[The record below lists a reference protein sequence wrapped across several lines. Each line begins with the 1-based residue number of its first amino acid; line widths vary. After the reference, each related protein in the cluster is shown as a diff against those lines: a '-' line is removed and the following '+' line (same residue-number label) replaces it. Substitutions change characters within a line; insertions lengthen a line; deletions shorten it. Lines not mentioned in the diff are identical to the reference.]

1 MFGERENRP
10 MSKKANPAALL
21 PILVFLVLYL
31 GLGLIFEY
39 VLKIPMGFYSIPIV
53 VIFLIALLVACCQ
66 NRALSFDDKLT
77 LMGQGIGDKNIVTMI
92 LIFLVAGI
100 FVGVMS
106 GLLGVGGGTIMV
118 PIFRLA
124 FGMSPLASTATS
136 LFAIIPTSISGMASH
151 MRAKT
156 CVPKLGVALGIGG
169 ALTSP
174 VGVWLAS
181 VSPGWLVIVV
191 AALVVG
197 LSAYKMFRKAIKAP
211 RVALSCRKAHTAD
224 AAATSALADSPEPA
238 VSNPIPTQPNL
249 TRKHYLQGAGIGLVA
264 GLASGYVGVG
274 GGFIMVPM
282 MLAILSIPM
291 SLAAGIDL
299 VRAAGDTAQDCQN
312 YLIAFVPV
320 YSGIAAAGGQTAGA
334 LVYSGMFFAMAQFL
348 AAVIFLVKPPW
359 KAHGVLSHD
368 CTTIYTA
375 AFFQS
380 SHTFTR
386 LLSQ

>member
-1 MFGERENRP
+1 MGLFLQF
-10 MSKKANPAALL
+10 AAPAL
-21 PILVFLVLYL
+21 
-31 GLGLIFEY
+31 
-39 VLKIPMGFYSIPIV
+39 
-53 VIFLIALLVACCQ
+53 
-66 NRALSFDDKLT
+66 
-77 LMGQGIGDKNIVTMI
+77 
-92 LIFLVAGI
+92 AGI

-136 LFAIIPTSISGMASH
+136 LFAIIPTSISGVASH

-197 LSAYKMFRKAIKAP
+197 LSAYKMFKKALKAP
-211 RVALSCRKAHTAD
+211 RVALSCRTAHTAD
-224 AAATSALADSPEPA
+224 AAATGALADASEPA
-238 VSNPIPTQPNL
+238 SRQSKPDL
-249 TRKHYLQGAGIGLVA
+249 TRKQYLQGAGIGLVA

-291 SLAAGIDL
+291 SLASGTSLIAIMILAIPGVIEQAILGSINYFAGISIVVGTIPGAVIGARL
-299 VRAAGDTAQDCQN
+299 VRVIPERQ
-312 YLIAFVPV
+312 LRFAF
-320 YSGIAAAGGQTAGA
+320 GGFL
-334 LVYSGMFFAMAQFL
+334 LV
-348 AAVIFLVKPPW
+348 AAV
-359 KAHGVLSHD
+359 
-368 CTTIYTA
+368 
-375 AFFQS
+375 
-380 SHTFTR
+380 
-386 LLSQ
+386 LLMLNEFGILG

>member
-1 MFGERENRP
+1 MGLFLQF
-10 MSKKANPAALL
+10 AAPAL
-21 PILVFLVLYL
+21 
-31 GLGLIFEY
+31 
-39 VLKIPMGFYSIPIV
+39 
-53 VIFLIALLVACCQ
+53 
-66 NRALSFDDKLT
+66 
-77 LMGQGIGDKNIVTMI
+77 
-92 LIFLVAGI
+92 AGI

-136 LFAIIPTSISGMASH
+136 LFAIIPTSISGVASH

-197 LSAYKMFRKAIKAP
+197 LSAYKMFKKALKAP
-211 RVALSCRKAHTAD
+211 RVALSCRTAHTAD
-224 AAATSALADSPEPA
+224 AAATGALADASEPA
-238 VSNPIPTQPNL
+238 SSNPIPAQPNL
-249 TRKHYLQGAGIGLVA
+249 TRKHYLRGAGIGLVA

-291 SLAAGIDL
+291 SLAAG
-299 VRAAGDTAQDCQN
+299 TS
-312 YLIAFVPV
+312 LIAIMILAIPGVIEQAILGNINYFA
-320 YSGIAAAGGQTAGA
+320 GISIVVGTIPGAVIGARLVCVIPERQLRFAFGGFL
-334 LVYSGMFFAMAQFL
+334 LV
-348 AAVIFLVKPPW
+348 AAV
-359 KAHGVLSHD
+359 
-368 CTTIYTA
+368 
-375 AFFQS
+375 
-380 SHTFTR
+380 
-386 LLSQ
+386 LLMLNEFGILG